1 MIYLVP
7 IFLDIMVFLGTSNI
21 TKRKQN
27 KVLDI
32 LWHLVANLCV
42 KLNFHFSPYSGKF
55 HLLVQDDH
63 DKSKSH
69 KLKYYAKE
77 CKSKVMFDVS
87 SSHHQ
92 HSNQMRLN
100 AKMVS
105 KKKLNFVIGK
115 KVMENFPSL
124 GENVVEIFCN
134 VMKYEGNFSLLCRGG
149 GA

>member
-1 MIYLVP
+1 M
-7 IFLDIMVFLGTSNI
+7 
-21 TKRKQN
+21 R
-27 KVLDI
+27 
-32 LWHLVANLCV
+32 HLVANSCT
-42 KLNFHFSPYSGKF
+42 KLNFYFSPYSGKF

-105 KKKLNFVIGK
+105 EKNHFVIGGK
-115 KVMENFPSL
+115 
-124 GENVVEIFCN
+124 II
-134 VMKYEGNFSLLCRGG
+134 GNFSRNIMRSGDTVDCLGPKQNCSSNLDCCSEVCKDGKCWDERCD
-149 GA
+149 

>member
-1 MIYLVP
+1 M
-7 IFLDIMVFLGTSNI
+7 
-21 TKRKQN
+21 
-27 KVLDI
+27 
-32 LWHLVANLCV
+32 ANLCV
-42 KLNFHFSPYSGKF
+42 KLKFNFSPYSGKF

-105 KKKLNFVIGK
+105 EKNHFVIGGK
-115 KVMENFPSL
+115 IIGNLSFPGRESGCNYLHCDEIL
-124 GENVVEIFCN
+124 GEIFN
-134 VMKYEGNFSLLCRGG
+134 
-149 GA
+149 A